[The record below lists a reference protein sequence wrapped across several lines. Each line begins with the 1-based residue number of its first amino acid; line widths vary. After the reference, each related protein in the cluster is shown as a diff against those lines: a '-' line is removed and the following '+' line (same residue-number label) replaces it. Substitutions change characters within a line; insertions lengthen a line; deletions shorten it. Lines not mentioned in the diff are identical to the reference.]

1 MIIDV
6 SNIIGKHKFRE
17 EITAEMLLEQMDEA
31 GIDKAVISCY
41 AESLEA
47 RGLLRSIQSALSG
60 CIQ

>member
-41 AESLEA
+41 AESLDNESVE
-47 RGLLRSIQSALSG
+47 RALEKYP
-60 CIQ
+60 